1 MGGFRLEVFVFEVL
15 RLWVLRLEVVGF
27 RLEVFVFEVLRL
39 WVLGCEVFGF
49 GVIGLRSLWQFVQSV
64 RPIA

>member
-15 RLWVLRLEVVGF
+15 RLWVLRLKVVGL

-49 GVIGLRSLWQFVQSV
+49 GVIGLRSLGQFVQSV

>member
-1 MGGFRLEVFVFEVL
+1 MGGLRLEVFVFEVL
-15 RLWVLRLEVVGF
+15 RLWVLRLKVVGF

-49 GVIGLRSLWQFVQSV
+49 
-64 RPIA
+64 

>member
-39 WVLGCEVFGF
+39 WVLGCEVFVF
-49 GVIGLRSLWQFVQSV
+49 
-64 RPIA
+64 